1 MTVIPVMQE
10 KAEKI
15 INNLPPTAYD
25 ELLVFLDYLQYK
37 YQNEQPAENIKLAG
51 LWADLDF
58 DVSDDDVRQLRQQ
71 ITHQAINTL

>member
-1 MTVIPVMQE
+1 MQE

-15 INNLPPTAYD
+15 INNLPPTAYN

-37 YQNEQPAENIKLAG
+37 YQREQPAKNIKLAG

-58 DVSDDDVRQLRQQ
+58 DVSDEDVRQLRQQ
-71 ITHQAINTL
+71 ITHKAINTL